1 MTMNSQTLFHS
12 NAFTCFID
20 KELLEQHELTLVK
33 KTTLVIIEVSNDWN
47 LSLGPMT
54 HETKVL
60 EINIGLHL
68 SKVVFNVI
76 SSLTNPI
83 IIGLF

>member
-33 KTTLVIIEVSNDWN
+33 KTTLVIIEVSND
-47 LSLGPMT
+47 
-54 HETKVL
+54 
-60 EINIGLHL
+60 
-68 SKVVFNVI
+68 
-76 SSLTNPI
+76 
-83 IIGLF
+83 

>member
-1 MTMNSQTLFHS
+1 M
-12 NAFTCFID
+12 
-20 KELLEQHELTLVK
+20 K
-33 KTTLVIIEVSNDWN
+33 KTTLVIVKVINDWN
-47 LSLGPMT
+47 LSLRPMT

-60 EINIGLHL
+60 EINIGLHF
-68 SKVVFNVI
+68 SKVVFNGI